1 MCPPPPP
8 PSWWCWGCPP
18 SSRERQSLVTEVG
31 SNDYEVLAG
40 PPRISEAGIG
50 AWWWRTGGSSRDSCI
65 FHKDWFLIVTIMTR
79 HWECQ
84 GKNPWHSM
92 NLSSLMALDNGKMC
106 PIFWQVEFNSTNYR
120 PGFCLFNSNFYFPSS
135 LVQYYN
141 QKQNFKSHLS
151 FLPICFSNL
160 LSVKKLLETIDCC
173 IHVVPRSFVL
183 LSVSTAWP
191 FSLMPVLK
199 WWFWWFFASHESFWL
214 WTN

>member
-1 MCPPPPP
+1 MTMRYLLDLPV
-8 PSWWCWGCPP
+8 
-18 SSRERQSLVTEVG
+18 SLRLGLVPGDEGLV
-31 SNDYEVLAG
+31 G
-40 PPRISEAGIG
+40 PPEIPAYFIRIDFWLSLSWLVIENA
-50 AWWWRTGGSSRDSCI
+50 R
-65 FHKDWFLIVTIMTR
+65 
-79 HWECQ
+79 E
-84 GKNPWHSM
+84 KNPCHSM